1 MNVNSLNL
9 ALRQASRKL
18 SVPLDLVE
26 QVYTSY
32 WAFVRETAMSQPLKQ
47 VSIEDAKEL
56 TTNFNIPFI
65 GKLHVDYN
73 QITKHQNQTKYYQ
86 ENVRDKENQANR
98 QSGLS
103 D

>member
-9 ALRQASRKL
+9 ALKQASRKL

-32 WAFVRETAMSQPLKQ
+32 WAFVRETAVSQPLKQ
-47 VSIEDAKEL
+47 VSIDEAKKL
-56 TTNFNIPFI
+56 TTNFNIPYI

-73 QITKHQNQTKYYQ
+73 QITKYQNRNKYYQ
-86 ENVRDKENQANR
+86 ENVRNKENQANR